1 MKSKVLILGSS
12 GMAGHVIKSYL
23 ERTGKFNIFDVSRSN
38 KYATPKFLIDI
49 TDFSALESII
59 QSNEFDYIINC
70 VGILN
75 QISEENPDVA
85 ILVNSYLP
93 HFLEKITKSS
103 KAKIIHLST
112 DCVFSGKRGNY
123 IESDYKDGLGYYG
136 QSKALGEISNNKDL
150 TIRTSIIGPDL
161 NVNGVGLF
169 NWFINQKGKILGYS
183 NAYWSGVTTIELA
196 KFISDLL
203 IKRNSITGVIHLTN
217 NSKISKYEL
226 LLLIKK
232 VFNLSNITIEEY
244 SKYHVDKSL
253 VTTRQDFTF
262 GVPSYETM
270 IEEMKYWIDNRF
282 V

>member
-12 GMAGHVIKSYL
+12 GMAGHVIKRYL
-23 ERTGKFNIFDVSRSN
+23 ERTENFNIYDLSRSD
-38 KYATPKFLIDI
+38 KYITPNFLIDI
-49 TDFSALESII
+49 TDFKALESII
-59 QSNEFDYIINC
+59 KSFDFDYIINC

-75 QISEENPDVA
+75 QVSEKNPDVA

-93 HFLEKITKSS
+93 HFLEKITKNS
-103 KAKIIHLST
+103 KSKIIHLST
-112 DCVFSGKRGNY
+112 DCVFSGKRGDY
-123 IESDYKDGLGYYG
+123 IENDFKDGLGYYG

-161 NVNGVGLF
+161 NVHGTGLF
-169 NWFINQKGKILGYS
+169 NWFINQNGKISGYS

-203 IKRNSITGVIHLTN
+203 MNNNLLTGVIHLTN

-226 LLLIKK
+226 LLMIKK
-232 VFNLSNITIEEY
+232 VFNLNNIKIEKY
-244 SKYHVDKSL
+244 SDYKVDKSF
-253 VTTRQDFTF
+253 VNTRRDFDF
-262 GVPSYETM
+262 CVPPYETM